1 MSVYSC
7 CSVCDTEVNMK
18 NELMSGSDYVHLS
31 TIFCFQEN
39 GLSSCSGLSYCSPRC
54 WTLKTPGK

>member
-39 GLSSCSGLSYCSPRC
+39 GLSYCSPRC